1 MGSVLA
7 KKSRIKT
14 KNILD
19 ENMPRASVEIVIR
32 KDVDFD
38 VICFDIDIKRFYPTH
53 VRLWPQNHPT

>member
-7 KKSRIKT
+7 KKSKIKT

-19 ENMPRASVEIVIR
+19 ENVPRASVEIVIR

-38 VICFDIDIKRFYPTH
+38 IICFDIDIK
-53 VRLWPQNHPT
+53 